1 MTRSAGSRAP
11 ATRRSVWILFSS
23 RPLSAAL
30 AKTWFRV
37 LFAAAAALALT
48 DGVAD
53 LRAAPPAP
61 AGRYFRLTPA
71 DPRHAFVASPPPV
84 DAPRPAGGEDA
95 SSPVPGAARLAAET
109 VRLVSGRGRGG
120 AEARRRLSGT
130 GLVVELRGAAA
141 ADRIEAYATHCPA
154 AACVALQAGAAPV
167 LPPFARAP
175 GGQGARRKC
184 CTSRRRA

>member
-1 MTRSAGSRAP
+1 MTNAAAAAGLSPHGIHMDGQAQMTRSAGSRAP

-84 DAPRPAGGEDA
+84 P
-95 SSPVPGAARLAAET
+95 
-109 VRLVSGRGRGG
+109 
-120 AEARRRLSGT
+120 ARRRWLCLLSW
-130 GLVVELRGAAA
+130 
-141 ADRIEAYATHCPA
+141 
-154 AACVALQAGAAPV
+154 
-167 LPPFARAP
+167 
-175 GGQGARRKC
+175 RRS
-184 CTSRRRA
+184 SRQQ